1 MRTRTTNQLYL
12 ALFCVLIGA
21 FAGAV
26 VYLFL
31 KVMTLGMDF
40 LWEWLPERV
49 SVAWYPIVVCV
60 IGGLIIGLFRKKFG
74 DYPDELHTVMGKV
87 KKDKRYEYKNMLVLI
102 VAALLPLWMGCS
114 VGPEAGLAG
123 IIVAVC
129 CWVGENLRFARHNSK
144 EYSEIGM
151 AVSLS
156 VLFGSPLFG
165 IFAVKE
171 GARDGDLEKMTKT
184 SRVFLYGIALAAGTG
199 AYMLLTSLFGA
210 GMEGF
215 PTFEAASPE
224 GLDYLMIIVYVAAGW
239 VLSKFYQL
247 THHGCAKV
255 AEKIPAVAREVV
267 AGALL
272 GIIACLVPAVMFSG
286 EHQLGVLMGDYAGYL
301 PIALMGF
308 SFLKI
313 IMTNICI
320 QSGLKGGHFFPL
332 IFAGTTF
339 GYGLAVLA
347 FPDSTGHVV
356 FAAAIVTA
364 SLLGNIMKKPIAV
377 TMLLFICFPIK
388 MFVWIFLA
396 AVIGSKL
403 VRREKK
409 PDRKENVKVLHETV
423 EKES

>member
-1 MRTRTTNQLYL
+1 MKTKTTNQLYL
-12 ALFCVLIGA
+12 ILFCVLIGA

-31 KVMTLGMDF
+31 KAMTLGMDF
-40 LWEWLPERV
+40 FWEWLPERV
-49 SVAWYPIVVCV
+49 SFVWYPILICV

-74 DYPDELHTVMGKV
+74 DYPDELNTVIGKV
-87 KKDKRYEYKNMLVLI
+87 KKNKRYEYKNMLVLI
-102 VAALLPLWMGCS
+102 IAALLPLWMGCS

-129 CWVGENLRFARHNSK
+129 CWVGENLRFARHNSQ

-171 GARDGDLEKMTKT
+171 GARDSDLQKMTKT
-184 SRVFLYGIALAAGTG
+184 SRIFLYGIALVAGTA
-199 AYMLLTSLFGA
+199 AYMVLTRLFGA

-215 PTFEAASPE
+215 PSFEVASPE
-224 GLDYLMIIVYVAAGW
+224 GLDYLMIVVYVVAGW
-239 VLSKFYQL
+239 VLSKFYQF
-247 THHGCAKV
+247 THHGCHVV
-255 AEKIPAVAREVV
+255 ASKIPGVAREVV
-267 AGALL
+267 AGACL

-301 PIALMGF
+301 PLALMGF

-313 IMTNICI
+313 IMTNLCI

-339 GYGLAVLA
+339 GYGLAVLV
-347 FPDSTGHVV
+347 FPDSAGHVV

-364 SLLGNIMKKPIAV
+364 SLLGNILKKPIAV

-403 VRREKK
+403 VR
-409 PDRKENVKVLHETV
+409 KENVKVLHETV
-423 EKES
+423 EKDS